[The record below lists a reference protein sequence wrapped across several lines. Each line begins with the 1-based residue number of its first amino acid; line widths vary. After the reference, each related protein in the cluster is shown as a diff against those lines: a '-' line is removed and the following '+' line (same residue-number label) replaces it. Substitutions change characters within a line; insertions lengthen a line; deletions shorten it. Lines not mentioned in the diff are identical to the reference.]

1 MLKCCV
7 FSALTYPG
15 IIALVIT
22 FLAHLLLNSRTDQKM
37 TAMKYIH
44 CLVFAMLVFPHSAYG
59 YLFILVL
66 NREIDHDN
74 LPGIYPAE

>member
-1 MLKCCV
+1 MLKFCI
-7 FSALTYPG
+7 FSALTYPR

-22 FLAHLLLNSRTDQKM
+22 FLARLLLKSRTDQKI
-37 TAMKYIH
+37 TAIKYIH
-44 CLVFAMLVFPHSAYG
+44 YLVFAMLVFPHSAYG

-66 NREIDHDN
+66 NREADHDN